1 MENSE
6 LILNFIEKRNTSCYK
21 IAQSTGI
28 SESTFSKWKVKPTS
42 KVDLSIVQKIATYFN
57 TTIDSILDSNQ
68 SKKYMPSL
76 SDDELELFQSFNKLS
91 DKDKGKVMERAE
103 ALAELAAE
111 RAAKERAAE
120 QPKKAVQITA
130 LAADEQPEPEDDE
143 PGQLIKIMHSFYK
156 VSAGRG
162 FDLSGDNEWEEIEIP
177 DTREA
182 RKADYALT
190 IQGDSMEPI
199 YYNGDIVLVKKQ
211 DAIDIGQVGIF
222 VLDGSGFIKKYNG
235 DRLISLNE
243 KYDDILLK
251 DYSDCRCD
259 GRVIGRV

>member
-1 MENSE
+1 MFYDRLKIACKNAHTTVTATLKAIGVGTANGTYWKNGSAPSSDIVVKLAEFLGVSTDYLLLGKKETKMEITPDAVE
-6 LILNFIEKRNTSCYK
+6 LISAYNS
-21 IAQSTGI
+21 
-28 SESTFSKWKVKPTS
+28 
-42 KVDLSIVQKIATYFN
+42 VDMV
-57 TTIDSILDSNQ
+57 
-68 SKKYMPSL
+68 
-76 SDDELELFQSFNKLS
+76 
-91 DKDKGKVMERAE
+91 GKAMIKERALT
-103 ALAELAAE
+103 LAELATE
-111 RAAKERAAE
+111 RAYKERAAE
-120 QPKKAVQITA
+120 QLKKTAQITA
-130 LAADEQPEPEDDE
+130 PAADEQPEPEDDE
-143 PGQLIKIMHSFYK
+143 TKQPLIKIMHSFYK

-162 FDLSGDNEWEEIEIP
+162 FDLSGDEDWEEIEIP

-199 YYNGDIVLVKKQ
+199 YYDGDIVLVKKQ
-211 DAIDIGQVGIF
+211 DAVEIGQVGIF
-222 VLDGSGFIKKYNG
+222 ILDGSGFIKKYNG

>member
-1 MENSE
+1 MDYVTFDKLCKANG
-6 LILNFIEKRNTSCYK
+6 TSATALALK
-21 IAQSTGI
+21 LGL
-28 SESTFSKWKVKPTS
+28 SKG
-42 KVDLSIVQKIATYFN
+42 N
-57 TTIDSILDSNQ
+57 TTSWRKGGNPSADILI
-68 SKKYMPSL
+68 KMA
-76 SDDELELFQSFNKLS
+76 DELNCTVDVLLGRGTFDPICSDEDGKALYSAFIQLS
-91 DKDKGKVMERAE
+91 DKDKAKVIERAE
-103 ALAELAAE
+103 ILAELAAE
-111 RAAKERAAE
+111 RAAKERAVE
-120 QPKKAVQITA
+120 QPKKAVKIA
-130 LAADEQPEPEDDE
+130 KPAADEQPEPEDDE
-143 PGQLIKIMHSFYK
+143 PEQLIKIMHSFYK

-162 FDLSGDNEWEEIEIP
+162 FDLSGDDEWEEIEIP

-243 KYDDILLK
+243 KYDDILLE